1 MIFNIDLGMKNVT
14 PSLNT
19 QYPADV
25 SVLVGKEASFTVFVT
40 DEGYPKDHV
49 LQWFVNGVAVEG
61 ATEPSYVRD
70 TSGDKGQLSVW
81 CEVTNKAGTTTSR
94 HATLTVKKVTS
105 LDSRYPADSS
115 TFVGYIGTFSI
126 ATTEFGYPASYTCQW
141 YVNGV
146 AVPGATGTSFNH
158 YRSLEGSDTVYCV
171 VTNEAGSVKSRVAT
185 LTARRIYLYHYG
197 DTCDGDSGGW
207 VEALT
212 SSSSK
217 TSLLKREDY
226 LAINAKINSYDGGC
240 GTGIS
245 FDLTKQTR
253 LNAIA
258 YTNDTSGRSAMFVSS
273 QLNSFDVYALAAM
286 LLPNSPQ
293 TISLDISNVVGGHVA
308 FSAHGGNAD
317 CSTIIHSVWL
327 G

>member
-25 SVLVGKEASFTVFVT
+25 SVLAGNRASFTVFVT
-40 DEGYPKDHV
+40 DEGFPKDHV
-49 LQWFVNGVAVEG
+49 LQWFVNGVAVPG

-70 TSGDKGQLSVW
+70 TSGDKGKLSVW

-94 HATLTVKKVTS
+94 IATLTVKKLTTLDTMHPSDTS
-105 LDSRYPADSS
+105 TYVGFVP
-115 TFVGYIGTFSI
+115 TFII

-146 AVPGATGTSFNH
+146 AVPGATGTSFQH
-158 YRSLEGSDTVYCV
+158 YRTISGTDSVYCE
-171 VTNEAGSVKSRVAT
+171 VTNDAGTVRSRTAT
-185 LTARRIYLYHYG
+185 LKAEPLFLYNRGNTY
-197 DTCDGDSGGW
+197 DAFSGGW

-212 SSSSK
+212 SSSSRTHMELNSNHILITGK
-217 TSLLKREDY
+217 TNE
-226 LAINAKINSYDGGC
+226 YDGGC
-240 GTGIS
+240 GTAAS
-245 FDLTKQTR
+245 FDLSKQTR

-258 YTNDTSGRSAMFVSS
+258 YTSDPSNRSCMYVTT
-273 QLNSFDVYALAAM
+273 QLNNIDLNAVAAM
-286 LLPNSPQ
+286 VLPTTTQ
-293 TISLDISNVVGGHVA
+293 VISLDITNINAGHIA
-308 FSAHGGNAD
+308 FSAHGGEA
-317 CSTIIHSVWL
+317 SHSSEIIAVWL